1 MLIYLLFPCIAAS
14 KAQWART
21 TNSKRHQRLQAHG
34 PTIRSSK
41 SRSANC
47 NQQRHPSN
55 IATRD
60 IKVTEFFVKLNP
72 IGTWYLRF
80 ISPTYNPSMHH
91 SDSQQKKS
99 SNDPPAGNKGRTA
112 MDESNAILAQILR
125 AESCTQTLAFLVT
138 LVEFLCCRPECLW
151 LDECD
156 GFWCQT
162 VSDRISSNT
171 SWIFILFSML

>member
-1 MLIYLLFPCIAAS
+1 MYTIQESPYQKHCLCSVTRYLLMLIYLLFPCIAAS

-91 SDSQQKKS
+91 SDSQQKKKAVTIRRQETK
-99 SNDPPAGNKGRTA
+99 AGLPW
-112 MDESNAILAQILR
+112 MS
-125 AESCTQTLAFLVT
+125 QTRFWHKFWGPNHAHK
-138 LVEFLCCRPECLW
+138 LW
-151 LDECD
+151 L
-156 GFWCQT
+156 F
-162 VSDRISSNT
+162 
-171 SWIFILFSML
+171 L

>member
-1 MLIYLLFPCIAAS
+1 MYTIQESPYQKHCLCSVTRYLLMLIYLLVPCITAS

-47 NQQRHPSN
+47 NKLTSKQD
-55 IATRD
+55 ATND

-80 ISPTYNPSMHH
+80 ISPTYINLQSKYASFRLPTKKKAVTIRRQETKAGLPWM
-91 SDSQQKKS
+91 SQTRFWHKFWGPNHAHK
-99 SNDPPAGNKGRTA
+99 
-112 MDESNAILAQILR
+112 
-125 AESCTQTLAFLVT
+125 
-138 LVEFLCCRPECLW
+138 LW
-151 LDECD
+151 L
-156 GFWCQT
+156 F
-162 VSDRISSNT
+162 
-171 SWIFILFSML
+171 L